1 MIKNRIAARV
11 LSLFLLMGLYATVQ
25 AQDSLKVVA
34 YNLLRYGAD
43 GIGGC
48 TPTGVSARNPFF
60 IPIMNALKPDI
71 FGVNEIGPTDAA
83 NSPAANILLNILQ
96 PINPAYRRAT
106 VTFNSGQD
114 VANAM
119 FYNSDKVGLDY
130 QAVVPQSLRNIDY
143 YKFYYKGPGLAFGD
157 TTFIEVVIAHFHSS
171 ANNTR
176 LAQAQAIMGYLDAFG
191 RPGNFIVMGDMNM
204 DTYNA
209 TPFQAMVAHS
219 NANTKMNDP
228 INLTGTWS
236 NNNNAK
242 HAWSQSTRTSSNND
256 CGSGGG
262 LDDRFDIILC
272 SNSLMNSS
280 DHIRYTPGS
289 YWVPGNPFAP
299 NRAVSTTVSSSMVP
313 MSDHYP
319 VMVTLEVDRLV
330 AAQEP
335 LPESDLVQV
344 MGQPASGSLR
354 LRVGGDGGLDGATT
368 LQLVDLQGR
377 ILLNHTMGPVAAGTR
392 IDLPLDGSDSYRIA
406 DGIYLL
412 RLQSEGRI
420 AVVKKVW
427 VQGN

>member
-1 MIKNRIAARV
+1 MMKNRIAAGA
-11 LSLFLLMGLYATVQ
+11 LSLFLLIGLATPAM
-25 AQDSLKVVA
+25 AQDSLKVMC

-60 IPIMNALKPDI
+60 SPIMSALQPDI

-106 VTFNSGQD
+106 VTFNGGQD
-114 VANAM
+114 IANAM

-130 QAVVPQSLRNIDY
+130 QAVIPQSLRNIDY
-143 YKFYYKGPGLAFGD
+143 YKFYYKGPGLALGD
-157 TTFIEVVIAHFHSS
+157 TTFIEVAIAHFHAS

-176 LAQAQAIMGYLDAFG
+176 LAQAQAIMNYLDGQG
-191 RPGNFIVMGDMNM
+191 RAGNFIVMGDMNL
-204 DTYNA
+204 DTYNS
-209 TPFQAMVAHS
+209 TPFQAMVAHPNPDS
-219 NANTKMNDP
+219 KMNDP

-236 NNNNAK
+236 NNNNAR
-242 HAWSQSTRTSSNND
+242 HAWTQSTRTSGGSD

-272 SNSLMNSS
+272 SNALMNNTENMQ
-280 DHIRYTPGS
+280 YMPGS
-289 YWVPGNPFAP
+289 YWVPGNTSAP
-299 NRAVSTTVSSSMVP
+299 NRAVSNTVSSSMVA

-319 VMVTLEVDRLV
+319 VMLTVEVDRLV
-330 AAQEP
+330 AAQDP
-335 LPESDLVQV
+335 LPGADLLQV
-344 MGQPASGSLR
+344 LGQPASGVLR
-354 LRVGGDGGLDGATT
+354 LRLGGDAGLNGATE

-377 ILLNHTMGPVAAGTR
+377 VLQQRVMGSVEAGTR
-392 IDLPLDGSDSYRIA
+392 VDLPLTGVA
-406 DGIYLL
+406 NGIYLL
-412 RLQSEGRI
+412 RMQSEGRA
-420 AVVKKVW
+420 AVLKKVL